1 MEVHP
6 IGCLNGRS
14 TENITNGI
22 KRMTKIP
29 REDVFMVGGIELTQ
43 IAEKYMA
50 LSPKTKLLSA
60 ACGGGELE
68 LYLCEKY
75 GCVVTG
81 VDASSDGISKA
92 KTRTT
97 ARGLESLA
105 SFEVGDVEN
114 LRFEE
119 EMFDVVF
126 CSGALCAF
134 LEKGPLEFHRVLK
147 PQGKVVVF
155 EVIWL
160 QDDIPKEA
168 NEYWTNGGKW
178 QVLTLTRH
186 CQVFQKQGFDILLSE
201 AYHEPSWWEA
211 YHEDRSS
218 SSSFQ
223 KERAQYLSDQE
234 YIGVGLF
241 ILEKA

>member
-1 MEVHP
+1 MP
-6 IGCLNGRS
+6 
-14 TENITNGI
+14 
-22 KRMTKIP
+22 KIS
-29 REDVFMVGGIELTQ
+29 REEVFMVGGIELTQ
-43 IAEKYMA
+43 IAEKHMA
-50 LSPKTKLLSA
+50 LSSERKFLSV

-75 GCVVTG
+75 GCAITG
-81 VDASSDGISKA
+81 VDASSDGISNAQVK
-92 KTRTT
+92 TT
-97 ARGLESLA
+97 ARGLERLA
-105 SFEVGDVEN
+105 SFEVGDAEN
-114 LRFEE
+114 LRFDG

-160 QDDIPKEA
+160 QDDIPKEV

-178 QVLTLTRH
+178 QVLTLARH
-186 CQVFQKQGFDILLSE
+186 CQVFQDQGFNVLLSE
-201 AYHEPSWWEA
+201 VYHEPSWWEA
-211 YHEDRSS
+211 FFKDRNFLPA
-218 SSSFQ
+218 FQ
-223 KERAQYLSDQE
+223 EQRKQYRSDQE

>member
-1 MEVHP
+1 MP
-6 IGCLNGRS
+6 
-14 TENITNGI
+14 
-22 KRMTKIP
+22 KIL
-29 REDVFMVGGIELTQ
+29 REEVFMVGGIELTQ
-43 IAEKYMA
+43 IAEKYIV
-50 LSPKTKLLSA
+50 LSPETKLLSI

-75 GCVVTG
+75 GCTVTG
-81 VDASSDGISKA
+81 VDASSDGISNA
-92 KTRTT
+92 KTKTT
-97 ARGLESLA
+97 SRGLEKRV
-105 SFEVGDVEN
+105 SFEVGDAEN
-114 LRFEE
+114 LRFKEE
-119 EMFDVVF
+119 TFDDVF

-147 PQGKVVVF
+147 PQGQVVVL

-160 QDDIPKEA
+160 RDDFPKEA

-178 QVLTLTRH
+178 QVLTLARH
-186 CQVFQKQGFDILLSE
+186 CQVFQDQGFSVLLSE

-211 YHEDRSS
+211 FFEDRNSLPA
-218 SSSFQ
+218 FQ
-223 KERAQYLSDQE
+223 EQRKRYLSDQD

>member
-1 MEVHP
+1 MP
-6 IGCLNGRS
+6 
-14 TENITNGI
+14 
-22 KRMTKIP
+22 KIV

-43 IAEKYMA
+43 IAEKHMT
-50 LSPKTKLLSA
+50 LSPETKLLSV

-75 GCVVTG
+75 GCTVTG
-81 VDASSDGISKA
+81 VDASSHGIENAAA
-92 KTRTT
+92 KTTSR
-97 ARGLESLA
+97 RLEKLA
-105 SFEVGDVEN
+105 SFEVGDAEN
-114 LRFEE
+114 LRFEGE
-119 EMFDVVF
+119 TFDVVF

-134 LEKGPLEFHRVLK
+134 LEKGPMEFHRVLK
-147 PQGKVVVF
+147 PQGKVVIF

-160 QDDIPKEA
+160 EDDIPKEV
-168 NEYWTNGGKW
+168 NENWTNGGKF
-178 QVLTLTRH
+178 QVLNLASH
-186 CQVFQKQGFDILLSE
+186 CQAFQDQGFDIVLSE

-218 SSSFQ
+218 SPSFQ
-223 KERAQYLSDQE
+223 EEKEQYLSDQD

>member
-1 MEVHP
+1 
-6 IGCLNGRS
+6 
-14 TENITNGI
+14 
-22 KRMTKIP
+22 MTKIS

-43 IAEKYMA
+43 MAEKHIA
-50 LSPKTKLLSA
+50 LSPETKLLSV

-75 GCVVTG
+75 GCAVTG

-92 KTRTT
+92 KTKTT
-97 ARGLESLA
+97 SRGLESLA

-114 LRFEE
+114 LRFEG

-147 PQGKVVVF
+147 PQGKVVIL

-168 NEYWTNGGKW
+168 NEYWTNGGKY
-178 QVLTLTRH
+178 QVLTLAGH
-186 CQVFQKQGFDILLSE
+186 CQVFQDQGFSILLSE
-201 AYHEPSWWEA
+201 TYHEPSWWEVFF
-211 YHEDRSS
+211 EDRSS
-218 SSSFQ
+218 LPDFQ
-223 KERAQYLSDQE
+223 KQREQYLSDQD
-234 YIGVGLF
+234 YIGTDAERVLKPGSPR
-241 ILEKA
+241 